1 MKVMPL
7 VAAAALALTG
17 FAAAP
22 AASASTAQ
30 QADCRTYSSVSVCGE
45 VNLTQQQSQCVTASV
60 GQGMTE
66 RRAEVECSAFG
77 S

>member
-7 VAAAALALTG
+7 VAAATLALSGLVTP
-17 FAAAP
+17 AAYAAP
-22 AASASTAQ
+22 AQ

-45 VNLTQQQSQCVTASV
+45 LTLDATQQQCVTNAV

-66 RRAEVECSAFG
+66 RRAEVECTAFG